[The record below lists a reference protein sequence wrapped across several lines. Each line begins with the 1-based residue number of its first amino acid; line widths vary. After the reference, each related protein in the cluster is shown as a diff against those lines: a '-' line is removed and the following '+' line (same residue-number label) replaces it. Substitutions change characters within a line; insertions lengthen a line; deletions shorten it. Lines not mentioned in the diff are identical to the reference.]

1 MKVCLICAFVP
12 VLNSAFYA
20 LNSSYY
26 ARWYYMPILVLC
38 GATCYL
44 LSRPA
49 LAEQRLPR
57 ALRLTTF
64 LTLTAVVFAVVPGK
78 DDDGNTVF
86 GVLDEP
92 AVLGYLWH
100 DDAGYR
106 DFCAAV
112 AFLPP

>member
-1 MKVCLICAFVP
+1 M
-12 VLNSAFYA
+12 LNSAFYA

-38 GATCYL
+38 VVTCYS

-78 DDDGNTVF
+78 DDDGNTVY
-86 GVLDEP
+86 GVLTTAR
-92 AVLGYLWH
+92 AVLGYLRH

>member
-1 MKVCLICAFVP
+1 MP

-44 LSRPA
+44 LSPGAGRA
-49 LAEQRLPR
+49 ASAA

-78 DDDGNTVF
+78 DDDGNTVY
-86 GVLDEP
+86 GVLDQP
-92 AVLGYLWH
+92 ARFWPSL
-100 DDAGYR
+100 A
-106 DFCAAV
+106 
-112 AFLPP
+112 